1 MPGDFY
7 IDPQELDKLAKA
19 FESRAYDLSSAIK
32 TFRSKTDAEQIHDGF
47 GFLTESEEVTS
58 AYIELSSDMTES
70 LGKLARHLDDVSR
83 SLDKNSK
90 NSQAA
95 DEALE
100 EMFKGGKK

>member
-19 FESRAYDLSSAIK
+19 FESRAYDLSRAIK
-32 TFRSKTDAEQIHDGF
+32 SFRGKTDAEQIHDGF

-70 LGKLARHLDDVSR
+70 LSKLARHLDEVSR
-83 SLDKNSK
+83 SLDKNSR
-90 NSQAA
+90 NSREA